1 MPQETSILV
10 VEDSPTQAMYL
21 RLLLK
26 AEGYRIHVARNGREG
41 LSLASLKRPQLIIS
55 DVMMPEMTGYEM
67 CRAIKDD
74 PELAQIPLILLTTL
88 SNPEDILKGVEAKA
102 DYYLTKP
109 FDEMALLNRVKDIL
123 THAPAVKKDESWE
136 ELEIVVGGKRR
147 KVRSTS
153 TRIMNLLLSTY
164 ENAVLRNTELLKAQE
179 ELRELNEK
187 LEERVYEL
195 RVSENRFRSLVK
207 TIPDIVY
214 RVDPKGNFTFINE
227 AIKRLGYMSE
237 ELLGQHFSKIILP
250 ADVERVDR
258 KAVLKKLNGKRTGDH
273 KAPKLFNEQR
283 TGDRKTEGLEV
294 CLVPRH
300 KATVEHGY
308 IEPLSS
314 EYLIMEVNSSGMWEI
329 NPNAESRDFMGTVGV
344 IRDISVRKQMEK
356 DLAEREAQMR
366 TIFDYASAGIVVID
380 PENHFIVDAN
390 PTAIK
395 MIGVTKDDVLGTI
408 CHRFICPAEEG
419 RCPITDLYE
428 EVDNSERILMTS
440 DGREVPILKTVAPI
454 ILKGRRHLLES
465 FVDISRLK
473 ETENQLKNAHD
484 NLEKRVEERTLAL
497 KESQAQLI
505 QAEKLGALGT
515 LTAGIAHELNNPMM
529 GMLNFAQYCQKH
541 VDTESKVFSV
551 LHDMERETRRCIDIV
566 KNLQTF
572 SRMKAEGEGKIEK
585 IACGEIIERVRKLLS
600 YRIEKDGISFN
611 VTTSPGCPDVSVN
624 TGNVQ
629 QIFLNLIGN
638 ALDAVKETETRS
650 IDVQID
656 HDSQPWV
663 TVRVTDTG
671 CGIPGDIKEKIFDP
685 FYTTKGVGKGT
696 GLGLS
701 VSQGIIK
708 EHGGTITCR
717 SKAGQGSVFTVRLPV

>member
-1 MPQETSILV
+1 MPQEKSILV
-10 VEDSPTQAMYL
+10 VEDSPTQSMYL
-21 RLLLK
+21 KLLL
-26 AEGYRIHVARNGREG
+26 EGSGYRVHVARDGREG
-41 LSLASLKRPQLIIS
+41 LAAATEERPRLIIS

-74 PELAQIPLILLTTL
+74 PHLAEIPLILLTTL
-88 SNPEDILKGVEAKA
+88 SDPEDILKGLDAKA

-109 FDEMALLNRVKDIL
+109 FDETALLSRVKDVL
-123 THAPAVKKDESWE
+123 THTPVAKTGEKWE
-136 ELEIVVGGKRR
+136 EIEIVVGGKLR

-164 ENAVLRNTELLKAQE
+164 ENAVQRNTELLKAQE

-187 LEERVYEL
+187 LEERVYDL

-214 RVDPKGNFTFINE
+214 RVDPQGRFTYINE
-227 AIKRLGYMSE
+227 AIQRLGYMPE
-237 ELLGQHFSKIILP
+237 DLIGEHFSKIILP
-250 ADVERVDR
+250 ADAPRVDR
-258 KAVLKKLNGKRTGDH
+258 KAVLKEFKGKKTGDK

-283 TGDRKTEGLEV
+283 TGNRKTEGLEIY
-294 CLVPRH
+294 LVPLH
-300 KATVEHGY
+300 KASVEPGF

-314 EYLIMEVNSSGMWEI
+314 DYLIMEVNSSGMWEI

-356 DLAEREAQMR
+356 DLAESEARMR

-380 PENHFIVDAN
+380 PENHLIVDAN

-395 MIGVTKDDVLGTI
+395 MIGVEGEKVLGSL
-408 CHRFICPAEEG
+408 CHQFICPAEIG
-419 RCPITDLYE
+419 RCPITDLHE
-428 EVDNSERILMTS
+428 EVDNSERILITG

-473 ETENQLKNAHD
+473 ETENQLKSAHD
-484 NLEKRVEERTLAL
+484 NLEKRVEERTAAL

-529 GMLNFAQYCQKH
+529 GMLNFAQYCKKH
-541 VDTESKVFSV
+541 VDAESKVFSV
-551 LHDMERETRRCIDIV
+551 LHDMERETKRCIDIV

-572 SRMKAEGEGKIEK
+572 CHMKSEAEGKTEK
-585 IACGEIIERVRKLLS
+585 IACGEIIERVHKLLS
-600 YRIEKDGISFN
+600 YRIEKDGVSFN
-611 VTTSPGCPDVSVN
+611 VTTSPGCPNVSVN
-624 TGNVQ
+624 AGNIQ

-638 ALDAVKETETRS
+638 ALDAMKDTKTRA
-650 IDVQID
+650 IDVHID
-656 HDSQPWV
+656 QDSDGF
-663 TVRVTDTG
+663 VRVRVKDTG
-671 CGIPGDIKEKIFDP
+671 SGILKDIQAKIFDP
-685 FYTTKGVGKGT
+685 FYTTKPVGKGT

-701 VSQGIIK
+701 VSRGIIEK
-708 EHGGTITCR
+708 HGGAIECG
-717 SKAGQGSVFTVRLPV
+717 SEAGKGSVFTVRLPV